1 MLAGPG
7 KIYCTF
13 GTRSAA
19 TVILLQHLSRG
30 NIAAEIF
37 IESDPNISSL
47 NDPAYKSSIP
57 IVYKRDGGCSILYPN
72 RWNNWNRSAQCRD
85 LSEPRIEKITA
96 NSEKNVLTAY
106 PLSTTDKSLLT
117 LQTLLD
123 RFTRLFIFLRKKD
136 LHEDV

>member
-19 TVILLQHLSRG
+19 TVILVQHLSRG

-57 IVYKRDGGCSILYPN
+57 IVYKRVAGVRSCIPIDGIIGIVLHNAAIYP
-72 RWNNWNRSAQCRD
+72 S
-85 LSEPRIEKITA
+85 
-96 NSEKNVLTAY
+96 
-106 PLSTTDKSLLT
+106 
-117 LQTLLD
+117 
-123 RFTRLFIFLRKKD
+123 
-136 LHEDV
+136 HG